1 MPTLDP
7 SRKLL
12 LSSLARYFRLELA
25 GRTDAVPDWGKR
37 PCLFVMNHT
46 ALVGLEVYL
55 LYAGLERLRPGAPRI
70 RTTVWPP
77 FLDVPL
83 LGAWYRS
90 GGCVPA
96 SVEGA
101 VDALRSGE
109 SVLFL
114 PEGPDATDVR
124 DEIGPFHAG
133 FLRVI
138 QEEPV
143 PIVPFGWCGVDEAN
157 PWFVTTN
164 KLLVNLLMKP
174 AMPRFDFALVPR
186 LPLLRPSKVVFV
198 AGEPIE
204 LSPDQL
210 DTEDEL
216 RAQVARVR
224 DAVAGLVAEATR
236 LRDQRIHEARGERV
250 LHDAFRMHRPLW
262 RRKANS

>member
-1 MPTLDP
+1 MPNFDP

-12 LSSLARYFRLELA
+12 LSTLARYFRLELA
-25 GRTDAVPDWGKR
+25 GRTDAIPDWGVR

-55 LYAGLERLRPGAPRI
+55 LYAALERLRPGAPRVL
-70 RTTVWPP
+70 TTVWPP

-96 SVEGA
+96 SVAGA
-101 VDALRSGE
+101 VDALRNEE

-124 DEIGPFHAG
+124 DEIGPFHSG

-138 QEEPV
+138 QEMQV

-157 PWFVTTN
+157 PWWVTTN
-164 KLLVNLLMKP
+164 PLLVKLLMKP
-174 AMPRFDFALVPR
+174 AMPRFDFALIPR
-186 LPLLRPSKVVFV
+186 LPLLRPSKVVMV

-204 LSPDQL
+204 LSAADL
-210 DTEDEL
+210 DTEAKLRDRVDHVRNTVIEL
-216 RAQVARVR
+216 VDTAK
-224 DAVAGLVAEATR
+224 R
-236 LRDQRIHEARGERV
+236 LRSRRIQETRRERV
-250 LHDAFRMHRPLW
+250 LHVAFRMRRPLW
-262 RRKANS
+262 RRR